1 MKDSPIWYDN
11 DLSNTRQFIRCI
23 KQMEFMCRKSFSY
36 AVWQK
41 RTKYPVS
48 TCPTCGDSFEF
59 TKPETH
65 HYPETLFAVVEGI
78 LQKHIDLNDLDN
90 FTDFQIADEIMQA
103 HFNKK
108 VAYIVLCKSC
118 HEKYHDN
125 HPDILEVIDEA
136 FLAQK
141 KTIHDFYNRD
151 ISKDKGKQ
159 NDKDTA
165 GVDLN

>member
-1 MKDSPIWYDN
+1 MKDSSIWYDN

-48 TCPTCGDSFEF
+48 ICPTCGDSFEF

-65 HYPETLFAVVEGI
+65 HYPVTMFSVTEGVI
-78 LQKHIDLNDLDN
+78 QKHIDLNDLDD
-90 FTDFQIADEIMQA
+90 FTDFEIADEIMQA
-103 HFNKK
+103 HFNEK
-108 VAYIVLCKSC
+108 VAYVVLCSSC
-118 HEKYHDN
+118 HEKYHND
-125 HPDILEVIDEA
+125 HPDILEIIDEA
-136 FLAQK
+136 YLAQK

-151 ISKDKGKQ
+151 ISKEKQ
-159 NDKDTA
+159 NVKDTT
-165 GVDLN
+165 D